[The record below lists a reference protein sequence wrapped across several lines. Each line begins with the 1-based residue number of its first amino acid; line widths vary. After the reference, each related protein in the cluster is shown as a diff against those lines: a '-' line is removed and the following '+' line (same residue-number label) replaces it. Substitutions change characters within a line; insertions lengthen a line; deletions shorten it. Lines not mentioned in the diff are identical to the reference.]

1 MEKIRIILDCDPGH
15 DDAVAIMLAANSPAV
30 ELLGITVVAGNQT
43 LENTRRNALR
53 VVQWL
58 GWRRKF
64 TPAAAAPTATISAIW
79 TCRPRRMLPLT
90 STPPGSGTLWR
101 KVCGAT
107 AEIEN

>member
-30 ELLGITVVAGNQT
+30 DLLGITVVTGNQT

-79 TCRPRRMLPLT
+79 AYRPRRLLPLT